1 MRRSL
6 ITMAC
11 AILAAA
17 GACYFLF
24 LYPPA
29 LKNNLK
35 SILEQHLAADIDLG
49 SASLRPLSGLTLEGL
64 DVRRAPGSSAIF
76 HAGRIRIRPRLSA
89 LLRFRLQIKEIG
101 LENAAV
107 VFRRDPA
114 GTSNWAG
121 VLKGSTAP
129 REGKPPAF
137 NLKNGR
143 VTIGT
148 YIFEGLNCELI
159 PFPSEHTIAIRGSMD
174 DHFWGSYRVSGSLDS
189 NQETVRLSFESRDLT
204 LTEDWVSEF
213 PFVGQDIWTR
223 YRPAGLF
230 DLTGTITYSW
240 GDSRANDF
248 SLIFTAKDSSFHWLV
263 FPVTGATA
271 RLFVDPQSAV
281 INHLKGTM
289 FKGAIE
295 GYSIINLA
303 APCTYFNR
311 YSFNEVDMTDFLKD
325 FQAGAQ
331 SLGGRGSG
339 YVSFQGDHCL
349 DEFQGRGE
357 LLIPGAR
364 LWKFPII
371 IQILSQLRYP
381 LWTGEEPLQDCTIK
395 FSFSEEGFNLEEVS
409 LVSNVLDICG
419 EGWAAYDGSLK
430 LTCYARPVSK
440 TPIFLA
446 DLLIQPAL
454 DSLSGS
460 LAQFEITGTLARPK
474 ITLIPLTPVSKKITN
489 FFDALTR
496 QRLGR

>member
-6 ITMAC
+6 IIAAC
-11 AILAAA
+11 AILAVG
-17 GACYFLF
+17 GACYLLF

-35 SILEQHLAADIDLG
+35 SILEHYLAADIDVG
-49 SASLRPLSGLTLEGL
+49 SASLRPLSGLTIEGL
-64 DVRRAPGSSAIF
+64 NVRAAPGRSVIF
-76 HAGRIRIRPRLSA
+76 HADRIRIMPRLSS
-89 LLRFRLQIKEIG
+89 LLRLRMQIKELG
-101 LENAAV
+101 LENAAL
-107 VFRRDPA
+107 VFKKDSA
-114 GTSNWAG
+114 GNSNWAR
-121 VLKGSTAP
+121 VLKINIDS
-129 REGKPPAF
+129 REGKLPAF

-143 VTIGT
+143 VTIGP
-148 YIFEGLNCELI
+148 YIFEGLNCDLI
-159 PFPSEHTIAIRGSMD
+159 PFPSGRTIAIRGNMND
-174 DHFWGSYRVSGSLDS
+174 CFWGNYRVSGALDGK
-189 NQETVRLSFESRDLT
+189 QETVKLSFEGRDLT
-204 LTEDWVSEF
+204 LAEEWVTAF
-213 PFVGQDIWTR
+213 PLVGKDIWSR

-230 DLTGTITYSW
+230 DLAGTITYSW
-240 GDSRANDF
+240 GDSHANDF
-248 SLIFTAKDSSFHWLV
+248 SLIFTAKDSSLHWLV

-271 RLFVDPQSAV
+271 RVFVDPQSVV

-311 YSFNEVDMTDFLKD
+311 YNFNEVDMADFLED
-325 FQAGAQ
+325 FQGGAE
-331 SLGGRGSG
+331 SLSGKGSG

-371 IQILSQLRYP
+371 IQILSQLQYP

-395 FSFSEEGFNLEEVS
+395 CSFSEGGFKLEEVS
-409 LVSNVLDICG
+409 LVSNVLDIYG
-419 EGWAAYDGSLK
+419 EGRAGYDGSLK

-454 DSLSGS
+454 DSLSGN
-460 LAQFEITGTLARPK
+460 LARFEITGTLARPK
-474 ITLIPLTPVSKKITN
+474 ITLIPLTPVSKNITN
-489 FFDALTR
+489 FFDAITR
-496 QRLGR
+496 TRISR